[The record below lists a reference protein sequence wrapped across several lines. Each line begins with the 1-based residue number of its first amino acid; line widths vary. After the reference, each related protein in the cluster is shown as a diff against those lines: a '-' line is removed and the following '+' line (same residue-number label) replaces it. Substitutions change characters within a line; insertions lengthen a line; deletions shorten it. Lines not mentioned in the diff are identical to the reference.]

1 MSASEAR
8 PSAWAAVS
16 RSASFWEMGEVAR
29 GEVGEY
35 GKCSCSCSCSC
46 SCAPR
51 VESDS
56 EDQME
61 ARSKDLREVVWM
73 PAGYQRR

>member
-35 GKCSCSCSCSC
+35 GKCSCSRSC

-73 PAGYQRR
+73 PEGCQQH